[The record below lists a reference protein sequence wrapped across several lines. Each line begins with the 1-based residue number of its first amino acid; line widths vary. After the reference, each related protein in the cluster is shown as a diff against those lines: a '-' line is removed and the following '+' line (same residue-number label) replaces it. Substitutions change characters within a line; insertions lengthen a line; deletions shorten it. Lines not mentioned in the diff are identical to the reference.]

1 MLFLEKKIVHVCICS
16 IILSAFLIV
25 IPQNFFIVMLV
36 MAILLYFSF
45 LINVIKL
52 IYNRKKIVEES
63 KYPTVFLIINVY
75 LSNIIV
81 LTLIAW
87 IIQLLN
93 DGSFNK
99 MQSYFDAFYY
109 TLITFSTV
117 GYGDITPLTVLAKI
131 ISMVMIASNFLL
143 LLVFVNLF
151 VMKSKKKEDYLNVAI
166 YQICFLFEE
175 MSSCCGII
183 DKSNKEKKLCWSEWI
198 DVYIGLLSEI
208 EKNNP
213 DKVAENEKKRTA
225 IQKRNRQ
232 CSPGEELTKI
242 PYYYVNGTDQ
252 LLIESFSH
260 SCQKV
265 ITAIEFLEKNKISLL
280 ENENLSEN
288 QFFILK
294 KIKDGFYVAGNNY
307 RYGIKNGNEMLNA
320 VRMDLRNDLERLGY
334 NKFNLAKFQGYE
346 IGNNDELIYALMR
359 VDTSDKKEIFWF
371 KLKEIV
377 NELLKV

>member
-151 VMKSKKKEDYLNVAI
+151 VMKSKKKEDY
-166 YQICFLFEE
+166 
-175 MSSCCGII
+175 SS
-183 DKSNKEKKLCWSEWI
+183 NL
-198 DVYIGLLSEI
+198 LLS
-208 EKNNP
+208 
-213 DKVAENEKKRTA
+213 
-225 IQKRNRQ
+225 
-232 CSPGEELTKI
+232 
-242 PYYYVNGTDQ
+242 TDT
-252 LLIESFSH
+252 I
-260 SCQKV
+260 
-265 ITAIEFLEKNKISLL
+265 
-280 ENENLSEN
+280 
-288 QFFILK
+288 
-294 KIKDGFYVAGNNY
+294 
-307 RYGIKNGNEMLNA
+307 
-320 VRMDLRNDLERLGY
+320 
-334 NKFNLAKFQGYE
+334 
-346 IGNNDELIYALMR
+346 
-359 VDTSDKKEIFWF
+359 
-371 KLKEIV
+371 EIV
-377 NELLKV
+377 SRESTI